1 MGSSSKSAGGSDE
14 GRRACLRGHWRP
26 GEDEK
31 LRQLVEQFGPQNW
44 NSIAEKL
51 QGRSGESIDAA
62 VLLPYCSRKGSIIMI
77 SLVILWFNPIK
88 LPLALSLSLS
98 SLMACVSCFSFPCVL
113 RKGLT
118 QRSSSSTLGAGKSC
132 RLRWFNQ
139 LDPRI
144 NKRPFTDEEEERLLA
159 AHRIHGNKWA
169 LIARLFPGRT
179 DNAVKNHWHV
189 VMARRRRERSRL
201 FNMTTSFSVPHKG
214 TATTT
219 QHPQS
224 DTRKLLGFGTGTSML
239 PWELSTFGSSKL
251 RSWSFHPYHLTYR
264 SFAGDANRDR
274 VTPLSVKLSSLGHG
288 YGDEAPNSSE
298 TNPSNEHGG
307 DDDGSLQ
314 RVGVPFID
322 FLGVGITS

>member
-1 MGSSSKSAGGSDE
+1 MGSSSKLAGGSDE

-51 QGRSGESIDAA
+51 QGRS
-62 VLLPYCSRKGSIIMI
+62 
-77 SLVILWFNPIK
+77 
-88 LPLALSLSLS
+88 
-98 SLMACVSCFSFPCVL
+98 
-113 RKGLT
+113 
-118 QRSSSSTLGAGKSC
+118 GKSC

-224 DTRKLLGFGTGTSML
+224 HTRKLLGVGSGTSML
-239 PWELSTFGSSKL
+239 PWEFSTFGSSKL

-264 SFAGDANRDR
+264 SLAGDANCDR
-274 VTPLSVKLSSLGHG
+274 VTPRSVKLSSLGHG

-314 RVGVPFID
+314 RDGVPFID